1 MSMDPSGFAVR
12 SNPGQARQWTQG
24 GQWENLT
31 LADRA
36 EALARTTPGHV
47 THIDGDTQLT
57 AARAWQGGLQ
67 LAAALRAQGWRAGD
81 VLAFEVPNWHEA
93 VLIDLAAVLLGLV
106 VCPIV
111 PIYRDREVQQILAD
125 CGAKGIFVASAF
137 RGFDYAAM
145 MARLQPALPRLQAVW
160 TVRGVP
166 GAPDDLSGLLAS
178 QPPLHAR
185 PADWPAVSPDA
196 VKLLLY
202 TSGTTGHPKAV
213 LHSHNT
219 LARGTLCGIGH
230 WGIAPGDTTL
240 MPSPVTHVTGFANGI
255 ELPFYRGVTCVLL
268 DQWSAAAAAD
278 LIERHGV
285 CYTMCA
291 TPFLQ
296 ELLDLAERDG
306 RTLPSLRRFP
316 CGGAAVP
323 PELIHRVGRVL
334 PNCRAFR
341 VYGASEAPLV
351 TLGWVQPGQERLAA
365 ETDGEI
371 VDYVVRIVD
380 AEGQDLPDGAEGEIC
395 VRGPALFLGY
405 LRAADNVDVFDAQ
418 GFYRS
423 GDVGWRTPEGAIV
436 FSGRIKDLINRG
448 GEKIS
453 AKEVEDLLHAH
464 PGVRQAAVVAMPHA
478 RLGETVCAYLIVEPG
493 AHVAVQDLR
502 TTLEAA
508 GVARQKMPEHVEIVD
523 DFPRTASGKVKKDLL
538 RADIRQRGVT
548 ITPGGAS
555 ATPAAFPP

>member
-1 MSMDPSGFAVR
+1 MSPDPSGLRVR
-12 SNPGQARQWTQG
+12 IDPARARQWVQG
-24 GQWENLT
+24 GQWQNLT

-36 EALARTTPGHV
+36 RALAANQPGHV
-47 THIDGDTQLT
+47 THIDGDQRLT
-57 AARAWQGGLQ
+57 AAQAWAGGLR
-67 LAAALRAQGWRAGD
+67 LASALRAQGWRAGD
-81 VLAFEVPNWHEA
+81 VLAFETPNWHEA

-111 PIYRDREVQQILAD
+111 PIYRDREVQQILQD
-125 CGAKGIFVASAF
+125 SGAQGIFIARQF

-145 MARLQPALPRLQAVW
+145 MQRLRPDCPRLRSVW
-160 TVRGVP
+160 TVRGEA
-166 GAPDDLSGLLAS
+166 GSPDDLQTLMQSV
-178 QPPLHAR
+178 PPLADR

-219 LARGTLCGIGH
+219 LARGTLRGIEH
-230 WGIAPGDTTL
+230 WGIVAGDTTL

-268 DQWSAAAAAD
+268 DQWNAAVAAE

-296 ELLDLAERDG
+296 ELLDLAEREH
-306 RTLPSLRRFP
+306 RSLPSLRRFP

-323 PELIHRVGRVL
+323 PELIHRVARLL

-351 TLGWVQPGQERLAA
+351 TLGWPAAGQEQLAA
-365 ETDGEI
+365 ETDGQI
-371 VDYVVRIVD
+371 VDYEVRIVD
-380 AEGQDLPDGAEGEIC
+380 LDGNDLPDAAEGEIC

-405 LRAADNVDVFDAQ
+405 ARHDDTAAAFDDQ
-418 GFYRS
+418 GYFHT
-423 GDVGWRTPEGAIV
+423 GDVGWRTTEGAIV

-453 AKEVEDLLHAH
+453 AKEVEDLLHSH
-464 PGVRQAAVVAMPHA
+464 PGVLQAAVVAMPHA
-478 RLGETVCAYLIVEPG
+478 RLGETVCAYLITRPGVQVTVE
-493 AHVAVQDLR
+493 DLR
-502 TTLEAA
+502 VTLEAA
-508 GVARQKMPEHVEIVD
+508 RVARQKMPEQVVLVD

-538 RADIRQRGVT
+538 RADIRQRLAEAG
-548 ITPGGAS
+548 
-555 ATPAAFPP
+555 